1 MTGDAAVGFYRRMFV
16 NKRPLLI
23 GVTLDARRIEAGRQ
37 PGLLEFETAMRIVA
51 VAALHRAFQHLVM
64 ERQVELVLRFAMA
77 AEAKLRLALTE
88 QLQIRKARF
97 LRIC

>member
-1 MTGDAAVGFYRRMFV
+1 MRRMTGDAAVGFYRRMFV

-51 VAALHRAFQHLVM
+51 VAALHRAFQHFVM
-64 ERQVELVLRFAMA
+64 EGQVELVLHLVVTT
-77 AEAKLRLALTE
+77 EAKLRLAVPE
-88 QLQIRKARF
+88 
-97 LRIC
+97 